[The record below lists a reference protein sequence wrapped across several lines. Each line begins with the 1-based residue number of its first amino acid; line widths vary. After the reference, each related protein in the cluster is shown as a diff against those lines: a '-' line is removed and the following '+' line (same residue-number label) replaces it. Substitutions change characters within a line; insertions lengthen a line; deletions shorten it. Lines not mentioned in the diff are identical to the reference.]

1 MMCVMWNF
9 PTMSVQWCVFGVLQ
23 RVVSDLAMYDD
34 GRGYNW
40 ICLIH
45 TSLVPRL
52 RGKRETQP
60 IYEARFVPTAAELT
74 YRELIA
80 MGLS

>member
-1 MMCVMWNF
+1 MCVIWKF

-40 ICLIH
+40 IFLIH

-52 RGKRETQP
+52 VPRLRGKREMRP
-60 IYEARFVPTAAELT
+60 GYEARFVPTAAGT
-74 YRELIA
+74 HI
-80 MGLS
+80 S